1 MMKFLLFSKIP
12 FYISDPIALIE
23 CYCFQNDFYAKYDL
37 KENRTIEDVNRIGA
51 RIKKNLLQKCGDVI
65 KSKKD
70 LAILKFK
77 NLNDF
82 LELNDRKKK
91 EFINELNEMVIKE
104 LLKING
110 IGFSKVTKI
119 LHTIYPKIIPI
130 IDNQLQKKYQEIKP
144 EWQKGKF
151 DHLLF
156 DYYKSLKEEC
166 NEKNL
171 NKIYNNIKNRLVG
184 LTKVRIFDILWWSY
198 LKAEKMKQE
207 NKIHWSTVK

>member
-1 MMKFLLFSKIP
+1 MKFLLFSKIT
-12 FYISDPIALIE
+12 FEISNPIALIE
-23 CYCFQNDFYAKYDL
+23 CYCFQNDFYANYDL
-37 KENRTIEDVNRIGA
+37 REKRIIEDVNRIGA
-51 RIKKNLLQKCGDVI
+51 RMDENQLQICEDVI
-65 KSKKD
+65 KSKKN

-77 NLNDF
+77 NLNEF

-130 IDNQLQKKYQEIKP
+130 IDNQLQKKYQEINK

-151 DHLLF
+151 DQLLF
-156 DYYKSLKEEC
+156 DYYKNLKEEC
-166 NEKNL
+166 NETNL
-171 NKIYNNIKNRLVG
+171 DNIYNNIKNRLVG

-198 LKAEKMKQE
+198 LKAEKIKQE
-207 NKIHWSTVK
+207 NNINWSTVK

>member
-1 MMKFLLFSKIP
+1 M
-12 FYISDPIALIE
+12 
-23 CYCFQNDFYAKYDL
+23 
-37 KENRTIEDVNRIGA
+37 
-51 RIKKNLLQKCGDVI
+51 
-65 KSKKD
+65 
-70 LAILKFK
+70 AILKFK
-77 NLNDF
+77 NPNDF

-130 IDNQLQKKYQEIKP
+130 IDNQLQEKYQEIKL

-171 NKIYNNIKNRLVG
+171 NKIYNNITNRLVG

-207 NKIHWSTVK
+207 NKIHWSTIKKLDLKREGNNL